1 MQYNTRTYK
10 GKLYMICQNS
20 IPDGKYWQNKECK
33 NWSEVS
39 ARTTAVLCSAC
50 TMELLGP
57 AETRQGYVPSGRP
70 RGWQFMKEYV
80 DPEGNVFHKGIEQ
93 PTLKG
98 TLPATQFDN
107 TVVKSRLSKQEKED
121 LRDQL
126 LEQMV
131 FLRGEVS
138 KSTTKKD
145 IRTNQ
150 TQLKKVERQ
159 LKKLN

>member
-20 IPDGKYWQNKECK
+20 VPGGNYWQNKECK

-39 ARTTAVLCSAC
+39 ARTTAVLCTAC
-50 TMELLGP
+50 TMSLLGP

-80 DPEGNVFHKGIEQ
+80 DPDGNVFHKGIEQ

-98 TLPATQFDN
+98 TLPVTQFDN

-126 LEQMV
+126 LEQLV

-138 KSTTKKD
+138 KASTKKD
-145 IRTNQ
+145 IRANQ
-150 TQLKKVERQ
+150 TQLKKVERR
-159 LKKLN
+159 LKKL

>member
-57 AETRQGYVPSGRP
+57 AETRQGYDYHVKRGGAGR
-70 RGWQFMKEYV
+70 
-80 DPEGNVFHKGIEQ
+80 
-93 PTLKG
+93 T
-98 TLPATQFDN
+98 
-107 TVVKSRLSKQEKED
+107 RLSSVQGSCYESGEED
-121 LRDQL
+121 
-126 LEQMV
+126 V
-131 FLRGEVS
+131 FFNVRS
-138 KSTTKKD
+138 KRVTFVNS
-145 IRTNQ
+145 
-150 TQLKKVERQ
+150 
-159 LKKLN
+159 LNSLQN

>member
-20 IPDGKYWQNKECK
+20 VPGGKYWQDKECK
-33 NWSEVS
+33 NWTEVS
-39 ARTTAVLCSAC
+39 ARTTAVLCPAC
-50 TMELLGP
+50 TMAILGP
-57 AETRQGYVPSGRP
+57 PETRQGYMPSGKP

-80 DPEGNVFHKGIEQ
+80 DTDGNVFHKGIEQ

-107 TVVKSRLSKQEKED
+107 TVAKSRLSKQEKQD

-126 LEQMV
+126 LEQLV
-131 FLRGEVS
+131 FLRGEVT
-138 KSTTKKD
+138 KSATKKD

-159 LKKLN
+159 LKKLT